1 MKYAKPEIVLTAD
14 AASAIQNA
22 AKSYGVLDN
31 IMQEKTV
38 SAYEA
43 DE

>member
-1 MKYAKPEIVLTAD
+1 MKYTKPEIVLTTD
-14 AASAIQNA
+14 AVSVIQNV
-22 AKSYGVLDN
+22 AKSFGVLDN
-31 IMQEKTV
+31 VMQEKSP

>member
-1 MKYAKPEIVLTAD
+1 MKYTKPEIVLTAD
-14 AASAIQNA
+14 AESAIQNV